1 MERGSLLCSVAAL
14 PRPKVADL
22 SEAVH
27 LNTHRNLLTVN
38 DHLKAIV
45 QLWFAVTRFAQWLIV
60 YMICLMRKL
69 PSKTSF

>member
-1 MERGSLLCSVAAL
+1 MQCGSFAETKSSRSERGSSF
-14 PRPKVADL
+14 K
-22 SEAVH
+22 
-27 LNTHRNLLTVN
+27 NTHRNLLTVN